1 MWNDTD
7 IPLAYL
13 ITFRS
18 YGTWLHGDP
27 RGSVNRFRNRYES
40 ARLPPEKKWF
50 KTNTERLKGEVVIL
64 SAAQRRCVEAAVRET
79 CEIRKWTLYA
89 LGVRTNH
96 VHVVV
101 SIGDRR
107 PETALNAFK
116 ANGTRKMREDGC
128 WTSDRTPWV
137 DKGSNRYLW
146 NEKSIEL
153 GVAYVMFGQGDDLP
167 DF

>member
-7 IPLAYL
+7 VPLGYL

-79 CEIRKWTLYA
+79 CEIRKWDLHA
-89 LGVRTNH
+89 LRLTTSPLSRSVFVLNH
-96 VHVVV
+96 FF
-101 SIGDRR
+101 SG
-107 PETALNAFK
+107 
-116 ANGTRKMREDGC
+116 
-128 WTSDRTPWV
+128 
-137 DKGSNRYLW
+137 
-146 NEKSIEL
+146 
-153 GVAYVMFGQGDDLP
+153 
-167 DF
+167 